1 MTEHQHP
8 RQAEPRSHRETHHEN
23 RRIDLNHATVEELA
37 SLPMIGKSRAEQLVK
52 ARPFRSWEDV
62 EKVPGFSKGL
72 VDDLKSGG
80 AELGSEEEK
89 AA

>member
-1 MTEHQHP
+1 
-8 RQAEPRSHRETHHEN
+8 
-23 RRIDLNHATVEELA
+23 
-37 SLPMIGKSRAEQLVK
+37 MIGKSRAEQLVK
-52 ARPFRSWEDV
+52 ARPFRSWEEV